1 MRRFLTAFKTSTSI
15 EEGHVKNPLVKN
27 PSPERDRIPPVVYAF
42 ALAASI
48 AIWFVA
54 VRSPLWLD
62 ETFSFW
68 QIKAGFWHIPSRGGV
83 LFVAYPYVLWFATK
97 LLGTSEVALRIPSI
111 VAMLGAVYLLYRAA
125 RELFGRE
132 FAFIVCIVFCS
143 HPIIIFA
150 SVDVRAYAFATL
162 AMSACIF
169 LLVRLR
175 NNDSNW
181 LPALLGLTAAVLVWF
196 HFLFAVFLPALLA
209 GLVILKAPDRKTLWR
224 QLGVSLL
231 AFTLAFWPLVPGY
244 LAMFHTRGT
253 HVFQEAPPFIEL
265 VRTVAPAWQKWLF
278 ALALVLAVLH
288 RDRSSENK
296 KPFTWVLCCVALAAI
311 PLGILF
317 GVSAATPIHIFV
329 VRYRTVTI
337 LGIALAW
344 GLIISRIGSP
354 LLRVALCCALV
365 LVAAG
370 HDLSNPISRNHGFTW
385 KYALEAAERNAES
398 DNAPVVVSSDYPESS
413 YAPMPVDSAKD
424 SGFFAPLSYYPLSV
438 PVVPLPRALNDEA
451 IRVASAFLNGAGQH
465 RRFLAMAFWPSYPN
479 LDWIRDHTLKTH
491 SALVLGNFD
500 GVVLVEFTPLPQV
513 EPNVQQRE

>member
-1 MRRFLTAFKTSTSI
+1 MTGIETSTRI
-15 EEGHVKNPLVKN
+15 EDGEVKHPLVEN
-27 PSPERDRIPPVVYAF
+27 PHPTRDRIPEALYAI

-48 AIWFVA
+48 ALWFVA
-54 VRSPLWLD
+54 IRAPLWLD

-68 QIKAGFWHIPSRGGV
+68 QIKNGFWHIPSRGGV
-83 LFVAYPYVLWFATK
+83 LFVAYPYALWCASK
-97 LLGTSEVALRIPSI
+97 LLGTSEMALRIPSI
-111 VAMLGAVYLLYRAA
+111 VAMLGAVYFLYRAA

-143 HPIIIFA
+143 NPIIIFA
-150 SVDVRAYAFATL
+150 AVDVRAYAFATL

-181 LPALLGLTAAVLVWF
+181 LPALLGLMAAAVLWF
-196 HFLFAVFLPALLA
+196 HFLFAVFLPGLLA
-209 GLVILKAPDRKTLWR
+209 GFIILKASDRKTLWR
-224 QLGVSLL
+224 QLGISLL
-231 AFTLAFWPLVPGY
+231 AFGLAFWPLVPGY

-253 HVFQEAPPFIEL
+253 HVFEETPSFIEV
-265 VRTVAPAWQKWLF
+265 VRTVAPAWQKWLY

-288 RDRSSENK
+288 RDRSAEK
-296 KPFTWVLCCVALAAI
+296 RKPFAWVLCCVALAAI
-311 PLGILF
+311 PLGILY

-329 VRYRTVTI
+329 VRYRTVT
-337 LGIALAW
+337 LAGIALAW

-354 LLRVALCCALV
+354 LLRVALCLALV
-365 LVAAG
+365 LMAVG

-385 KYALEAAERNAES
+385 KYALEAAEQNAVS
-398 DNAPVVVSSDYPESS
+398 DNAPVVISSDYPESS

-438 PVVPLPRALNDEA
+438 PVVPLPRALNAET
-451 IRVASAFLNGAGQH
+451 IRVASDFLAGQGGH
-465 RRFLAMAFWPSYPN
+465 KRFLAMAFWPSYPN

-500 GVVLVEFTPLPQV
+500 GVVVVEFTPLSQG
-513 EPNVQQRE
+513 EPNTQPN